1 MTNANLMHGM
11 LSGKAVTFLSRL
23 QPTGNVRSNLP
34 QKLQRMDLNFLHAE
48 PVLSKSLIINN
59 TFDKTDYTWGDHDAM
74 INIATILDAKLH
86 KRQNILSIHFVRS
99 KYDCIWI
106 H

>member
-11 LSGKAVTFLSRL
+11 LSGKAATFLSRL

-34 QKLQRMDLNFLHAE
+34 QKLQRMDLNFSHAE

-74 INIATILDAKLH
+74 INSATILDAKLH

-99 KYDCIWI
+99 KYDCMWI